1 MRGSGMSARK
11 RTVALV
17 KSSPPADGKLPRRAR
32 AGSQLSQQRWRQI
45 LEVATRLFKQNG
57 FAATSMQDVSDE
69 VGLLKGSLYY
79 YVRSKEE
86 LLFEVLRDLHEG
98 GVAIIDDVKFGSDD
112 PLGELR
118 EYLRRLTIY
127 AGEHRARL
135 GIYVRDF
142 RFIPAENQKKIIAER
157 DMYEVAAIRL
167 IDEAKAKKLIDA
179 SINSKVAALSILGS
193 TAVTHEWYR
202 PDGPV
207 SLETIGDQVAATII
221 NGLSAARVERG
232 ARRQTR
238 VAAKQRAEA
247 VGKAKTRR
255 KSRDS

>member
-1 MRGSGMSARK
+1 MAEGP
-11 RTVALV
+11 
-17 KSSPPADGKLPRRAR
+17 PPAEGKLPRRAR
-32 AGSQLSQQRWRQI
+32 AGSQLSQERWRQI

-98 GVAIIDDVKFGSDD
+98 GVEIIDNVKFGSDD

-127 AGEHRARL
+127 AGDHRARL

-142 RFIPAENQKKIIAER
+142 RFIPPENQKKIIAER

-167 IDEAKAKKLIDA
+167 IDEAKAKKLVDP

-207 SLETIGDQVAATII
+207 SLDTIGDQVAATII
-221 NGLSAARVERG
+221 NGLSGARVERG
-232 ARRQTR
+232 ARRQPR
-238 VAAKQRAEA
+238 ASAKAPAVVEA
-247 VGKAKTRR
+247 PAKAKPRR
-255 KSRDS
+255 KSRDG